1 MTTPCVRVYLVVH
14 RTRRACVSLD
24 YAIWN
29 WPVSLQH
36 EGREEA
42 SLPRVSGGEQKRLE
56 RVSAMGRG
64 DFASETFGKGLMD

>member
-42 SLPRVSGGEQKRLE
+42 SLPRVSGGNKSDWE

-64 DFASETFGKGLMD
+64 DFASETFRKGLMG